1 MPKRAV
7 LLVNC
12 DPVSCIP
19 SPLSPAN
26 FMTTSG
32 RSSSFVSIILI
43 ESAKLKN
50 IRRFLTAIV
59 FAERKKRRRIVFGIS
74 FLKPGKNLH
83 LKK

>member
-1 MPKRAV
+1 M
-7 LLVNC
+7 
-12 DPVSCIP
+12 P

-50 IRRFLTAIV
+50 IQGYWMVFI
-59 FAERKKRRRIVFGIS
+59 FAERKKVRNFS
-74 FLKPGKNLH
+74 
-83 LKK
+83 